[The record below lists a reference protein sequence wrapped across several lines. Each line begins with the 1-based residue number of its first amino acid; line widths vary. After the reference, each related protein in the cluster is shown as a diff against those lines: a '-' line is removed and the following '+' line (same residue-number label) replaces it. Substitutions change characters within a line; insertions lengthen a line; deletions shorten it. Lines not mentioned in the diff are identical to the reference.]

1 MSAGLARPG
10 VGPREA
16 LVGDRIITK
25 TWPFA
30 HFRCPSRVDVSRDLV
45 QFKSRAASLN
55 PQFMAPYKFTKVDPL
70 TIRLASLRPML
81 CVLALASPAGL
92 LSYAQNPKLC
102 FQTFNSRNGLSQ
114 DVVLSALQD
123 RDGFLWVG
131 TQSGLNRFDGYQFL
145 SYRYDP
151 SQPGSISGDEILSLH
166 QDRQGRLWVGTQT
179 AGLNL
184 YLPSQDRFLAYTH
197 AQENPDSLSFNA
209 IQEIIEDEAGMLWI
223 PTWGG
228 GLNHFD
234 PNTGKATHFRHD
246 QRNENSLTHDIIW
259 DMAPASDGTY
269 WIATDQGL
277 DHFNPKTG
285 AFTHYRHD
293 PSNPNSLS
301 SPRTV
306 AVWPDR
312 DGSVWIGTQELGV
325 NRLDPK
331 TGVIE
336 RFPFGLEH
344 PGALQNGSVNAIYR
358 DRAGRLWVGTDAG
371 LSKFQ
376 PETQTFIN
384 YLGSSTD
391 PQAIPAGANV
401 WRFYEDRQANLWLC
415 SNQGLVRCQPN
426 NERFGYFQR
435 SDANGYLTSET
446 YFSMATK
453 DNRYLW
459 TCGPSGLV
467 RFDRETHRFEQWL
480 ANPKDPSDPAN
491 YLTFLAFDPQGRLW
505 LTNLKRLL
513 RFDESNQR
521 FITVITEQTDM
532 NEFAFGDNGIMWIGT
547 REGLLGFNPITGMK
561 QRFFHDPKDLGSL
574 AHDAVIAV
582 FVDSKQRIWAG
593 TYGAGLDLLEGG
605 KDQFRHFRQEKGI
618 RTSLANNAITRIAEA
633 PDGTIWV
640 GTRSGLSRWNQ
651 DGSFRSYWQQDGLPN
666 TFINDL
672 QWDQK
677 GYLWISTDAGLARMD
692 TRKETFVRYDE
703 NDGLMGNIFNGGAA
717 AMFPDGS
724 LVFGGNGFNLFQ
736 PDQIPQPPPTAKVI
750 LTELLLFNERAR
762 LKEVDPSSPLVNP
775 LHHIQRLELSY
786 KTYVFAFRFA
796 ALDYSFSDRR
806 TYEYKLDG
814 LDQDWLPASPE
825 SRLASYTSLP
835 GGTYTLHVRGRDK
848 RGNLYE
854 ESTLRLVIHPAPWKT
869 SWAYALYI
877 LVGLSLLYAYTRM
890 QRRKLEKERLMV
902 QRLNEVD
909 RLKDAFLANTSHEL
923 RTPLHGMIGLA
934 EAVLDHHG
942 AHLDETGR
950 TNIEMIVA
958 SGLRL
963 SNLVNDILDFSK
975 LQHNS
980 LQCNPQPVDL
990 WGAVNVVLGLTRPL
1004 LGSKSLQL
1012 INEVPRELP
1021 PAMADENRLQ
1031 QIFFNLVGNAVKF
1044 TEQGQVRVSARVHGT
1059 LLRIAVTD
1067 TGIGIKQEK
1076 CEEIFHAFQ
1085 QADSSTAREYGG
1097 TGLGLAV
1104 TRKLVELQ
1112 GGKIW
1117 VESKVGQGSTFFF
1130 TLPMAD
1136 SLATNVLDQL
1146 YEERQVVKVGKY
1158 VPVDYIDTLPN
1169 QINAHGAR
1177 FRILVVD
1184 DDPVNRMVLV
1194 NHLSHDYQ
1202 VIAVES
1208 GQAAIEAVEDFKGFD
1223 LILLDIMMPKM
1234 TGFDVCKHLRTIFP
1248 AHELPVIFLT
1258 AKMHANDV
1266 VAGFETGAN
1275 DYIVKPVSKGELM
1288 MRVETHL
1295 QLLDANRN
1303 LEAKV
1308 RDRTK
1313 HLVEAQKELLR
1324 EAHIAGMAEIAIDIM
1339 HNVGNRLNSLG
1350 TSVQLIQELADKDRK
1365 GLALLER
1372 FTEAVVA
1379 HADNLQEFLSTD
1391 PRVPK
1396 LPEYLPRI
1404 TKRMIATHEGLDAE
1418 CTKLTAHI
1426 RAMVDILQAQ
1436 QKHSGMTGLVTDER
1450 INDLLGAVLHL
1461 GSLSIELNSGKVET
1475 HFGDHLPTV
1484 RVNRVRVMRVLMCLL
1499 QNAIEAIHR
1508 LGDKGLIKITSRL
1521 EGNAII
1527 ITIEDNGEGITP
1539 ENMVKIFAYGFS
1551 TREDSQGFGLHY
1563 CANTVREMG
1572 ADICIQSD
1580 GTDQGTC
1587 VKLTFPLT

>member
-1 MSAGLARPG
+1 M
-10 VGPREA
+10 
-16 LVGDRIITK
+16 K
-25 TWPFA
+25 T
-30 HFRCPSRVDVSRDLV
+30 
-45 QFKSRAASLN
+45 
-55 PQFMAPYKFTKVDPL
+55 L
-70 TIRLASLRPML
+70 TIRTAFSVFLN
-81 CVLALASPAGL
+81 CVLALAIFAGVK
-92 LSYAQNPKLC
+92 SYAQEPKLC
-102 FQTFNSRNGLSQ
+102 FQTFNSRDGLSQ

-123 RDGFLWVG
+123 KDGFLWVG

-145 SYRYDP
+145 TYRYDP

-166 QDRQGRLWVGTQT
+166 QDRRGRLWVGTQT

-184 YLPSQDRFLAYTH
+184 YQPSLDRFRAYAH
-197 AQENPDSLSFNA
+197 DEKDPNSLSFNA
-209 IQEIIEDEAGMLWI
+209 IQEIIEDQHGKLWI

-228 GLNHFD
+228 GLNYFD
-234 PNTGKATHFRHD
+234 PETGKAQRFRHD
-246 QRNENSLTHDIIW
+246 TDNPDSLAHDIIW
-259 DMAPASDGTY
+259 DMAPARDGSY
-269 WIATDQGL
+269 WVATDQGL
-277 DHFNPKTG
+277 DHFDPKT
-285 AFTHYRHD
+285 ARFTHFRHD
-293 PSNPNSLS
+293 PSNPQTLS
-301 SPRTV
+301 SPRTISV
-306 AVWPDR
+306 LPDGDGFVW
-312 DGSVWIGTQELGV
+312 VGTQEQGL

-331 TGVIE
+331 TGIVE
-336 RFPFGLEH
+336 RFPFGLKQ

-358 DRAGRLWVGTDAG
+358 DRAGRLWFGTDTG
-371 LSKFQ
+371 LSRYR
-376 PETQTFIN
+376 PETRTFTN
-384 YLGSSTD
+384 YLNSSTD
-391 PQAIPAGANV
+391 PQSMPSGANV
-401 WRFYEDRQANLWLC
+401 WRFYEDRHGNLWLC

-426 NERFGYFQR
+426 NEVFGYYQR
-435 SDANGYLTSET
+435 RDENGAYLTAET

-459 TCGPSGLV
+459 ACGPNGLV
-467 RFDRETHRFEQWL
+467 RFDRQTRQFDNWL
-480 ANPKDPSDPAN
+480 ANRKDPLSQDN
-491 YLTFLAFDPQGRLW
+491 YFTFLDFDRQGRLW
-505 LTNLKRLL
+505 ITNLKRLL
-513 RFDESNQR
+513 RFDETSQT
-521 FITVITEQTDM
+521 FTTVITEQTAM
-532 NEFAFGDNGIMWIGT
+532 NDIAFADNGVLWIGSS
-547 REGLLGFNPITGMK
+547 EGLLGFNPSTGMK
-561 QRFFHDPKDLGSL
+561 QRFFHDPKDPDSL

-593 TYGAGLDLLEGG
+593 TYGAGLDLLYAGNG
-605 KDQFRHFRQEKGI
+605 KFRHFRQRPGE

-640 GTRSGLSRWNQ
+640 GTRSGLSRWNSE
-651 DGSFRSYWQQDGLPN
+651 DGSFRSYWQQHGLPN
-666 TFINDL
+666 TFINDML
-672 QWDQK
+672 WDRSN
-677 GYLWISTDAGLARMD
+677 YLWISTDAGIARMD
-692 TRKETFVRYDE
+692 TRDESFVLYDE
-703 NDGLMGNIFNGGAA
+703 NDGLMGNIFSGGAA
-717 AMFPDGS
+717 ATFPDGA
-724 LVFGGNGFNLFQ
+724 LAFGGNGFNLFL
-736 PDQIPQPPPTAKVI
+736 PERVSQPPQNARVV
-750 LTELLLFNERAR
+750 LTELLLFNEPAK
-762 LKEVDPSSPLVNP
+762 LKGVDPSSPLANP
-775 LHHIQRLELSY
+775 LHQIDRLELSY

-796 ALDYSFSDRR
+796 ALDYSFSERR

-814 LDQDWLPASPE
+814 LDQNWLPASPE
-825 SRLASYTSLP
+825 NRLASYTSLP

-848 RGNLYE
+848 RGNLFQ
-854 ESTLRLVIHPAPWKT
+854 ESQLQLVIHSAPWKT
-869 SWAYALYI
+869 TWAYALYI
-877 LVGLSLLYAYTRM
+877 LLGLTLLYAYSRM
-890 QRRKLEKERLMV
+890 QRRKLEKERQIV

-942 AHLDETGR
+942 AQLDETGR

-980 LQCNPQPVDL
+980 LQCNPQAVDL

-1004 LGSKSLQL
+1004 LGSKSLHL

-1021 PAMADENRLQ
+1021 PAKADENRLQ

-1044 TEQGQVRVSARVHGT
+1044 TEQGHIRVSARIADGE
-1059 LLRIAVTD
+1059 LRIAVSD

-1076 CEEIFHAFQ
+1076 CEEIFKAFQ
-1085 QADSSTAREYGG
+1085 QADNSTAREYGG

-1117 VESKVGQGSTFFF
+1117 VESKFGLGSTFFF

-1136 SLATNVLDQL
+1136 GTPDNPLDQL
-1146 YEERQVVKVGKY
+1146 FEERQVVKAGKY
-1158 VPVDYIDTLPN
+1158 VPINYIDAMPN
-1169 QINAHGAR
+1169 HIKSGAR

-1208 GQAAIEAVEDFKGFD
+1208 GQAAIKAVEEYKGFD

-1248 AHELPVIFLT
+1248 PHELPVIFLT

-1266 VAGFETGAN
+1266 VAGFGTGAN
-1275 DYIVKPVSKGELM
+1275 DYIVKPVSKGELL

-1308 RDRTK
+1308 KDRTR

-1350 TSVQLIQELADKDRK
+1350 TSVQIIQDLADKDRK

-1372 FTEAVVA
+1372 FTEAIVE
-1379 HADNLQEFLSTD
+1379 HADNLEEFLTSD

-1404 TKRMIATHEGLDAE
+1404 TKRMIATHQGLDEE
-1418 CTKLTAHI
+1418 CSKLTAHI
-1426 RAMVDILQAQ
+1426 RAMADILQAQ
-1436 QKHSGMTGLVTDER
+1436 QKHSGMTGLITDER
-1450 INDLLGAVLHL
+1450 INDLLNAVLHL
-1461 GSLSIELNSGKVET
+1461 GSISLEVNSGKLET
-1475 HFGDHLPTV
+1475 HFDDDLPIV
-1484 RVNRVRVMRVLMCLL
+1484 KVNRVRLMRVLMCLI
-1499 QNAIEAIHR
+1499 QNAIEAVQK
-1508 LGDKGLIKITSRL
+1508 LGEKGLIKITSKL
-1521 EGNAII
+1521 EERAII
-1527 ITIEDNGEGITP
+1527 VTIEDNGDGITP

-1551 TREDSQGFGLHY
+1551 TRKEGQGIGLHY
-1563 CANTVREMG
+1563 CANTAREMG
-1572 ADICIQSD
+1572 ADICVHSN
-1580 GTDQGTC
+1580 GPDQGTS
-1587 VKLTFPLT
+1587 VRLTIPLP